1 MQGEEHAGGGASRRA
16 EQGRG
21 VQEDGAEERLWS
33 QVTVKILTLPP
44 TVLVS

>member
-1 MQGEEHAGGGASRRA
+1 MQGEEHAGGGARRA

-33 QVTVKILTLPP
+33 QVTVKIPTLLP
-44 TVLVS
+44 TGLVS